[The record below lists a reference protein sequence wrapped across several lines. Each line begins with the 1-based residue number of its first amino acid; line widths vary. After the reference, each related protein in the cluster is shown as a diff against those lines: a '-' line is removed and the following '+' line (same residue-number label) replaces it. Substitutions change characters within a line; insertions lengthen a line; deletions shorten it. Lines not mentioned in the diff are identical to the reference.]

1 MVTRAM
7 TRDLTRK
14 ALVLSDHDG
23 LYRSLA
29 LHLNKGLGINV
40 IRHEPDSPTSEP
52 RRADDVDLVV
62 LAQSVPAGEPIM
74 VAAKTLL
81 GGRIGRVPT
90 LIISSE
96 PFPSIPQ
103 ARVFY
108 LSFPFSIDGLYARVT
123 EILQGGSPNVV
134 QAHSLDDEKGRE
146 PC

>member
-1 MVTRAM
+1 MV

-14 ALVLSDHDG
+14 KAFVLSDHDG

-29 LHLNKGLGINV
+29 LHLNKGLGIDV

-52 RRADDVDLVV
+52 RRSDHVDLVV

-108 LSFPFSIDGLYARVT
+108 LNFPFDIDELYAKVT

-134 QAHSLDDEKGRE
+134 QAHSLDDEKGRK